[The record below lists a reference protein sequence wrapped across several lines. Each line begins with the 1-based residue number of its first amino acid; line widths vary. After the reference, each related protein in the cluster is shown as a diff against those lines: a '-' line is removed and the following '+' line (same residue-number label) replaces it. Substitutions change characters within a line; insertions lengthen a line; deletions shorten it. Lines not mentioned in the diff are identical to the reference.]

1 MQTELS
7 FPYHVPEG
15 DSYTSWFIMNK
26 NYINEPEES
35 ESPISFCFNPTLSS
49 TEYCSLQLGSV
60 KNSRLCFHSL
70 PHQLWVLIWRT
81 FALNLLFFFCQP
93 ILANV
98 APPKAFSQYSPPKLA
113 EHIKCACNTHSLMN
127 NAQKQK

>member
-35 ESPISFCFNPTLSS
+35 ESPISFCLNPTLSS

-60 KNSRLCFHSL
+60 KNSRLCFQIASSA
-70 PHQLWVLIWRT
+70 VS
-81 FALNLLFFFCQP
+81 FNLKHFCIKLTFFCQP